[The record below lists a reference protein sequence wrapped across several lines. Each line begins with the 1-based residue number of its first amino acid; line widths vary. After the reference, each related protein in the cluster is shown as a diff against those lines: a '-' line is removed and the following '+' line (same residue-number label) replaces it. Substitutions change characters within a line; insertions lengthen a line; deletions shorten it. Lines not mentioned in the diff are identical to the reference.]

1 MFLLDF
7 FHKIQLQG
15 KYSMW
20 FAAFAN
26 WKVET
31 SVVQTTA
38 HAKEMIY
45 RAYLHAKAD
54 TELLFTTARKF
65 QTKMM
70 LMIIWD
76 FRWKYIWNN
85 LFFFSDYFSEAVVQR
100 CSVKKVRPA
109 NLLKK
114 RLWYRCFP
122 VNFVKFLRT
131 LFFIQHLWWLLLI
144 FVVNSWVKIQSISGL
159 NRISS
164 KGFVTLSVYSWY
176 MLRSW
181 VI

>member
-38 HAKEMIY
+38 HAEEMIY

-54 TELLFTTARKF
+54 TVLLFTTTRKF
-65 QTKMM
+65 QMKMM
-70 LMIIWD
+70 LMIIWN
-76 FRWKYIWNN
+76 FRWKYI
-85 LFFFSDYFSEAVVQR
+85 
-100 CSVKKVRPA
+100 
-109 NLLKK
+109 
-114 RLWYRCFP
+114 
-122 VNFVKFLRT
+122 
-131 LFFIQHLWWLLLI
+131 
-144 FVVNSWVKIQSISGL
+144 
-159 NRISS
+159 
-164 KGFVTLSVYSWY
+164 
-176 MLRSW
+176 
-181 VI
+181 